1 MTDGARTD
9 GAAVGEATVGEAT
22 VGEATAPAAAVE
34 DRPVVTTDRG
44 RVRGVVEG
52 AVAAFRGI
60 PYAASPVGK
69 LRFAPPRPHEGW
81 SETRDA
87 ARSGPS
93 VPQNASR
100 LEAVMGKRVPNW
112 AEADSLNLNVWT
124 PARLLSESER
134 DGRRPVLLWFH
145 GGGFTSGSGGWDW
158 YDGGRL
164 AALGDIVVVT
174 ANYRLGPLGYLHL
187 PEPGTDNVGVRDQAA
202 VLRWVHAN
210 AEAFGGDP
218 GAITVGGQSAG
229 AYASLAL
236 ALVPET
242 RPLIR
247 RVIAQSGPW
256 GMEPQDPDK
265 ARDHTAALVR
275 LLGVDSAPNP
285 GDALREL
292 PVERLLAAYAQ
303 LSADLAVSGHI
314 DPPLFPVL
322 GGAGMPSSPLPQAV
336 ANGDLG
342 ETGLLI
348 GTVKDEM
355 TAFVG
360 AGPHAQPLT
369 DTVMRTPTLEIAAA
383 RAEQG
388 APPYVYEFDRE
399 SPDNSGLGAT
409 HCSELP
415 FLFGTFDAFAASPML
430 GHPTPSD
437 RTLSTAFA
445 SAFAAFVAT
454 GSPTGEGL
462 APWEAYGTG
471 EGDGVKR
478 FG

>member
-1 MTDGARTD
+1 MADSAATD
-9 GAAVGEATVGEAT
+9 AAVTDAER
-22 VGEATAPAAAVE
+22 
-34 DRPVVTTDRG
+34 RPLVMTDRG
-44 RVRGVVEG
+44 RVRGVTEG
-52 AVAAFRGI
+52 PVAAFRGI

-69 LRFAPPRPHEGW
+69 LRFAPPKPHEGW
-81 SETRDA
+81 SEVRDA

-100 LEAVMGKRVPNW
+100 LEAVMGKRTPNW
-112 AEADSLNLNVWT
+112 SEDGCLNLNVWT
-124 PARLLSESER
+124 PVEAVR
-134 DGRRPVLLWFH
+134 DSAPGRRPILIWFH

-164 AALGDIVVVT
+164 AALGDVVVVT
-174 ANYRLGPLGYLHL
+174 ANYRLGPLGYIHL
-187 PEPGTDNVGVRDQAA
+187 PEPDSDNLGLRDQAA
-202 VLRWVHAN
+202 VLRWVRAN

-218 GAITVGGQSAG
+218 EAITVGGQSAG

-247 RVIAQSGPW
+247 GVIAQSGPW
-256 GMEPQDPDK
+256 GMEPQDP
-265 ARDHTAALVR
+265 AQATDHTAALIR
-275 LLGVDSAPNP
+275 LLGVDAAPNP

-322 GGAGMPSSPLPQAV
+322 GGAGMPSSPLPQSV

-342 ETGLLI
+342 DVHLLI

-360 AGPHAQPLT
+360 AGPHTQPLT
-369 DTVMRTPTLEIAAA
+369 DSVMRTPALEIAAS

-388 APPYVYEFDRE
+388 TPAYAYQFDRE
-399 SPDNSGLGAT
+399 APNGSDLGAT
-409 HCSELP
+409 HCAEIP
-415 FLFGTFDAFAASPML
+415 FLFGTFEAFADSPML
-430 GHPTPSD
+430 GQPTPSD
-437 RTLSTAFA
+437 HALSTAFA
-445 SAFAAFVAT
+445 SAFAAFAAT
-454 GSPTGEGL
+454 GSPNGAGL
-462 APWEAYGTG
+462 EPWEAQ
-471 EGDGVKR
+471 GVKR

>member
-1 MTDGARTD
+1 MADSAVTDAER
-9 GAAVGEATVGEAT
+9 
-22 VGEATAPAAAVE
+22 
-34 DRPVVTTDRG
+34 RPVVTTDRG
-44 RVRGVVEG
+44 RVRGVTEG
-52 AVAAFRGI
+52 PVAAFRGI

-81 SETRDA
+81 SEIRDA
-87 ARSGPS
+87 ARPGPS

-100 LEAVMGKRVPNW
+100 LEAVMGKRTPDWN
-112 AEADSLNLNVWT
+112 EDGCLNLNVWT
-124 PARLLSESER
+124 PTGALNEPGS
-134 DGRRPVLLWFH
+134 GRRPVMIWFH

-158 YDGGRL
+158 YDGREM

-187 PEPGTDNVGVRDQAA
+187 PEPDSDNLGMRDQAA

-218 GAITVGGQSAG
+218 EAITVGGQSAG
-229 AYASLAL
+229 AYSSLAL
-236 ALVPET
+236 ALVPQT

-247 RVIAQSGPW
+247 GVIAQSGPW
-256 GMEPQDPDK
+256 GMDPQEPDE
-265 ARDHTAALVR
+265 ATDHTAALVR

-303 LSADLAVSGHI
+303 LSAELAVPGRI
-314 DPPLFPVL
+314 GPPLYPVL
-322 GGAGMPSSPLPQAV
+322 GGAGMPSRPLPQAV
-336 ANGDLG
+336 ADG
-342 ETGLLI
+342 ELADTALLI

-360 AGPHAQPLT
+360 AGDHTQPLT
-369 DTVMRTPTLEIAAA
+369 ERMMRDDTLKIAAA

-388 APPYVYEFDRE
+388 TPAYVYQFDRAA
-399 SPDNSGLGAT
+399 PDGSDLGAT

-415 FLFGTFDAFAASPML
+415 FLFGTFEAFANSPML
-430 GHPTPSD
+430 GTPTPAD
-437 RTLSTAFA
+437 LALSTTLT

-454 GSPTGEGL
+454 GSPNGAGL
-462 APWEAYGTG
+462 EPWGAYGVG